1 MTSRSLKRGLNSNA
15 TTDVAGAPLGFGDVL
30 FSAPEVATPVVAFAP
45 QAAPQAEAFL
55 A

>member
-1 MTSRSLKRGLNSNA
+1 LQNTTA

-30 FSAPEVATPVVAFAP
+30 FSQKDEASVFFPLVE
-45 QAAPQAEAFL
+45 AAPQVEAFL

>member
-1 MTSRSLKRGLNSNA
+1 MTYRSLKSRSNSNA

-30 FSAPEVATPVVAFAP
+30 FSVPEKVASAPFFAAG
-45 QAAPQAEAFL
+45 AAPQAEAFL